1 MTKQKFNNKRILS
14 SFFHTIKKRI
24 EKINGRIIWRIS
36 ENVFIATIGFEQTLF
51 TATSPLGQVLTHRFL
66 LRFYGT
72 NKNEMNKQIILIDD
86 NLKLFEEK
94 NNNSTLLKMYFTIR
108 FLQAVQVTEVPVH
121 SLQLLAQG

>member
-1 MTKQKFNNKRILS
+1 M
-14 SFFHTIKKRI
+14 
-24 EKINGRIIWRIS
+24 
-36 ENVFIATIGFEQTLF
+36 F

>member
-1 MTKQKFNNKRILS
+1 
-14 SFFHTIKKRI
+14 
-24 EKINGRIIWRIS
+24 
-36 ENVFIATIGFEQTLF
+36 
-51 TATSPLGQVLTHRFL
+51 
-66 LRFYGT
+66 
-72 NKNEMNKQIILIDD
+72 MNKQIILIDD

>member
-94 NNNSTLLKMYFTIR
+94 NNNSTLLKMYFTIG
-108 FLQAVQVTEVPVH
+108 FVQAVQVTEVPVH
-121 SLQLLAQG
+121 SLQLLAHI